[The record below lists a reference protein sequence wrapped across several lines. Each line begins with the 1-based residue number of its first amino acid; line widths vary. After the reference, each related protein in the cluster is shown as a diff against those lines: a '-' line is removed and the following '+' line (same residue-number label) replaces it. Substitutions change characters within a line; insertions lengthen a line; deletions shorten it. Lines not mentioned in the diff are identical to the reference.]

1 MIFLCIIA
9 LVIMVLAGAPLYTVI
24 LTGAI
29 FGYLAEDIPL
39 SIVAV
44 EMLGLTETPLL
55 VALPLFTFTG
65 YLLAASDTS
74 QRLLRLIQ
82 ALFGWA
88 PGGLAIVGFL
98 LCAIFTALTGASGVT
113 IVALGA
119 ILFPMLLKA
128 GYSEKFSLGHITT
141 SGSLGLLLVPSIPL
155 ILYGI
160 VALQVATQLGVEEK
174 FSVTDIFIAGLV
186 PLFLMVAALSLW
198 TVFQHRKLPTTSF
211 EPKEVWL
218 AMKQCKWELPLP
230 LLILGG
236 IYAGIITISEVA
248 AITALYVLIVEVFV
262 YKDVP
267 LKKLPAIIQESMV
280 MVGSIILILG
290 SAWALTNYFVDI
302 QIAEDLFKFINDQIS
317 NPLVFLILLNIFL
330 LIVGALLD
338 IFSAI
343 VILVPLLLPVAV
355 RYGIHPVHL
364 GIILIANLQIGYFTP
379 PVGMNLFIASYR
391 FKRSILD
398 LYIASIP
405 FMLVLLAVL
414 MLITYVPFL
423 STWFLH
429 F

>member
-1 MIFLCIIA
+1 MIFLCVIA
-9 LVIMVLAGAPLYTVI
+9 LVIMVLAGAPLYIVI

-44 EMLGLTETPLL
+44 EMLGLAETPLL

-65 YLLAASDTS
+65 YLLAASETS

-198 TVFQHRKLPTTSF
+198 TAVQHRKLPTTSF
-211 EPKEVWL
+211 APSEVWL

-248 AITALYVLIVEVFV
+248 AITALYVLIVEVFI

-267 LKKLPAIIQESMV
+267 LKKLPSIIQESMV

-302 QIAEDLFKFINDQIS
+302 QIAEHLFKFINDQIS

-405 FMLVLLAVL
+405 FMLILLAVL